1 VGALNTVAFLIEIHR
16 RLAYALL
23 IFAVILGIWGGFQF
37 MRRRAVSGGFRSS
50 YLLMVGLLAV
60 QGLLGVL
67 SLTTTPPPRG
77 ILHVVYGIFAIVFL
91 PGVYFYAARGSRAR
105 EAAFMA
111 ASCWIVAVAFGRGI
125 STG

>member
-1 VGALNTVAFLIEIHR
+1 LNTVAFVHQR
-16 RLAYALL
+16 FAFALL
-23 IFAVILGIWGGFQF
+23 IFAVILGLWGGFQF
-37 MRRRAVSGGFRSS
+37 LRNRAISGGFRSS
-50 YLLMVGLLAV
+50 YLLMIGLLAV
-60 QGLLGVL
+60 QGLLGVV
-67 SLTTTPPPRG
+67 SLTSFRPRE

-125 STG
+125 TTG

>member
-1 VGALNTVAFLIEIHR
+1 LNIVAFLHQR
-16 RLAYALL
+16 FAFALL
-23 IFAVILGIWGGFQF
+23 IYAVILGIWGGFKF
-37 MRRRAVSGGFRSS
+37 LRRRAISAGFRSS
-50 YLLMVGLLAV
+50 YLLMIGLLAV

-67 SLTTTPPPRG
+67 SLTTFRPRE

-91 PGVYFYAARGSRAR
+91 PGVYLYAARGSRDRDDRWRAR
-105 EAAFMA
+105 EAALMA

>member
-1 VGALNTVAFLIEIHR
+1 MVALNFVAFVHQR
-16 RLAYALL
+16 FAFALL
-23 IFAVILGIWGGFQF
+23 IYAVILGLWGGYQF
-37 MRRRAVSGGFRSS
+37 LRQRALSGGFRSS
-50 YLLMVGLLAV
+50 YLLMIGLLAV

-67 SLTTTPPPRG
+67 LLIGHRQPRE

-111 ASCWIVAVAFGRGI
+111 ATCWIVAVAFGRGI
-125 STG
+125 GTG